1 MNKKLLL
8 YNNYLI
14 KKNRNL
20 ANKSCSIRFDIP
32 INIKKNQIDGV
43 SDYTISEYFKEN
55 LENINL
61 KEIIL
66 SSLKI
71 EFDKMSNDYN
81 NNIINLG
88 VENKESFFYNK
99 EIKINK
105 IIDYLYLYKTVDH
118 KPLSKFISILNDKLS
133 IVLSEFATENISF
146 KVKFNLYYLKT

>member
-61 KEIIL
+61 TEIVL